1 MSHHANLRQLSNE
14 ESIVVDERIDV
25 DSTPFWRT
33 NKLKLAPFGFNC
45 NKGGAM
51 SNVEG
56 TPVAS
61 WQETIRIVTLAERA
75 GLDAV
80 IPVARWDGYGGEG
93 NHEARSF
100 EPLTWAAAVAA
111 VTERISVFATV
122 HLPTAHPVRL
132 AKMIATI
139 DHVSGGRFG
148 LNVVAGW
155 NDHESALFGATGLP
169 HDKRYDF
176 ADEYMELLTELCNTD
191 DYFDFAGEYFQV
203 PHAYSDPHP
212 VQRPLPVVMSAGVS
226 PRGLA
231 FAARHA
237 DISFALVDNLETAR
251 RISAEIR
258 TQARSLWNRAPMVF
272 STASIFCADTEREAQ
287 ALFDRVLDHGDV
299 VAARRFI
306 EVNAGTG
313 TAAYDNEPLL
323 RRVMA
328 CWGAMPLIGTP
339 EQVVEHLADISAAG
353 IDGLALTWANY
364 EQGIATYDERLR
376 ALLVEAG
383 LRTS

>member
-1 MSHHANLRQLSNE
+1 M
-14 ESIVVDERIDV
+14 DKRIDIE
-25 DSTPFWRT
+25 STPFWQT
-33 NKLKLAPFGFNC
+33 NRLKLAPFGFNC

-51 SNVEG
+51 SNIEG

-61 WQETIRIVTLAERA
+61 WRETLQIVSLAEKA
-75 GLDAV
+75 ALDAV

-111 VTERISVFATV
+111 ATERISVFATV
-122 HLPTAHPVRL
+122 HLPTVHPVRL
-132 AKMIATI
+132 AKMVATI

-155 NDHESALFGATGLP
+155 NDHEAELFGASGVP
-169 HDKRYDF
+169 HDKRYDY
-176 ADEYMELLTELCNTD
+176 ADEYMELLVSLCNKG
-191 DYFDFAGEYFQV
+191 DYFDFDGEYFQV
-203 PHAYSDPHP
+203 PHAYSDPQP

-237 DISFALVDNLETAR
+237 DISFALVDNLDTAR
-251 RISAEIR
+251 RISTEIR
-258 TQARSLWNRAPMVF
+258 TQARSRWNRAPMVF

-287 ALFDRVLDHGDV
+287 ALFDHVLDHGDA
-299 VAARRFI
+299 VAARHFI
-306 EVNAGTG
+306 EANAGTG

-323 RRVMA
+323 KRVMA

-339 EQVVEHLADISAAG
+339 EQVVDQLADISEAG

-364 EQGIATYDERLR
+364 QEGIAVYDEHLR
-376 ALLVEAG
+376 PLLIEAG
-383 LRTS
+383 LRTT